1 MGLMIWFKEPN
12 LKKINDWCKNTAV
25 DHNGIEIV
33 EAADNSLTGTM
44 PVDHRTVQ
52 PQRRLHGG
60 VSCVLSESLASIAA
74 NMVLDQSKYVAFG
87 ISIEANHLRP
97 AIEGS
102 EVKGITKPIHLGKT
116 IQVWDT
122 NIYDDRDR
130 LVCSSKLTLAVVK
143 TRSE

>member
-1 MGLMIWFKEPN
+1 MIWYKDPD

-33 EAADNSLTGTM
+33 EVTEDSLIGTM

-74 NMVLDQSKYVAFG
+74 NMVLDQSKYTAFG

-97 AIEGS
+97 ALEGNQ
-102 EVKGITKPIHLGKT
+102 VKGITKSIHIGKT
-116 IQVWDT
+116 IQVWETSIFDE
-122 NIYDDRDR
+122 RDR
-130 LVCSSKLTLAVVK
+130 LICNSKLTLAVVK
-143 TRSE
+143 TRS